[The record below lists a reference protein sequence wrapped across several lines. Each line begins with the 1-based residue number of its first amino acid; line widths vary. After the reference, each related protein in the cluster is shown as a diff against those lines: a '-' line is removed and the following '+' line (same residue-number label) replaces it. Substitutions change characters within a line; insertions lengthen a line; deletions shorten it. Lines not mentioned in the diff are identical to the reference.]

1 MHYKLRQN
9 TLNQLIG
16 QRNNALL
23 IIVGLFVICVIQLF
37 IMYRLMNDNKTNF
50 TPLPPISS
58 EPFTISRNSVSSGYL
73 ADMSRYF
80 AMLKLNYTPASL
92 PPQMQLLLRYTDARF
107 YGALK
112 QLLNAELTDAKAHDI
127 SLAFMPVDTVVN
139 SKDLQVTIS
148 GDLIRV
154 VGKTPL
160 PAVRVS
166 YQIVYAYHDGVLKV
180 LSMQPLSNIQ
190 QQQEDKSH
198 A

>member
-9 TLNQLIG
+9 SMNQLLG
-16 QRNNALL
+16 QRNNALF
-23 IIVGLFVICVIQLF
+23 IIVGLFIISLAQLF
-37 IMYRLMNDNKTNF
+37 MIYRLMNANTMQF
-50 TPLPPISS
+50 TPLPPVLS

-80 AMLKLNYTPASL
+80 SMLRLNYTPASF
-92 PPQMQLLLRYTDARF
+92 PNQMQLLLRYSDARF
-107 YGALK
+107 YGELK
-112 QLLNAELTDAKAHDI
+112 QTLNAELTAAKSHDI
-127 SLAFMPVDTVVN
+127 SLAFMPTDTVVN
-139 SKDLQVTIS
+139 TKALQVIVS

-160 PAVRVS
+160 ASVRVS
-166 YQIVYAYHDGVLKV
+166 YQIQYTYHDGVLKV
-180 LSMQPLSNIQ
+180 LSMQALSNDQ